1 MKTIDLNVDIGEGF
15 PWDRD
20 LLEIATSANIC
31 IGGYA
36 GSRELCLATARI
48 ARDRGLAVGAH
59 VGYADPDGFGRR
71 SILEVGTEAADTM
84 ESIARDL
91 ASDFQPDYI
100 KPHGAFYN
108 ETAAGLEMPRL
119 RRMLSLWPVPLLGV
133 PVSAH
138 DPDSR
143 IEPDGEPPMSY
154 RFQREG
160 FADRKY
166 GDDGRLLPR
175 SVTAAVLTDLRE
187 ICDQAIRL
195 AESVDSI
202 CIHGDHDGC
211 VARAEAVRRALEE
224 AQFSVRRMV

>member
-1 MKTIDLNVDIGEGF
+1 VDIGEGF

-36 GSRELCLATARI
+36 GSRELCLATAWI

-59 VGYADPDGFGRR
+59 IGYADAEGFGRR
-71 SILEVGTEAADTM
+71 PVREVGADAADAM
-84 ESIARDL
+84 EVIAGEIAAEFR
-91 ASDFQPDYI
+91 PDYI

-108 ETAAGLEMPRL
+108 NTAAGLEWPRL
-119 RRMLSLWPVPLLGV
+119 RRMLSLWPVPLLGL
-133 PVSAH
+133 PGSAH

-143 IEPDGEPPMSY
+143 IEPDDEPPMPT
-154 RFQREG
+154 RFLREG

-166 GDDGRLLPR
+166 GADGRLLPR
-175 SVTAAVLTDLRE
+175 SVTGAVLTDLRE
-187 ICDQAIRL
+187 ICDQAVRL